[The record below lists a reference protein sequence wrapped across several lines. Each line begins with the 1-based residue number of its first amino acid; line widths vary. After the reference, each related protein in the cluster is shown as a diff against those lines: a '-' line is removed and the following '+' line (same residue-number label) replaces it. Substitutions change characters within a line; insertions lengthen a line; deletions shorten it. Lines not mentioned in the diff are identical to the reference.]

1 MDTEVEYYNKSA
13 REEKKVLKPKYAEN
27 IIVGARYS
35 DRFSWYISDI
45 TEGHWLLDMEREYRE
60 FDELGLP
67 LTRDEFFAKRRIGIV
82 VVNKKNAKEY
92 LSSLEHEKVTASEL
106 KELLK
111 EAEDLDDFFPSLYV
125 DFDHEIIYDNY
136 PEFGA
141 FETHAPKDWKYS
153 YEVRWKKEIPQEE
166 QYWMEDGKD
175 LLIGG
180 EKNEAAK

>member
-1 MDTEVEYYNKSA
+1 M
-13 REEKKVLKPKYAEN
+13 LKPKYAEN

-35 DRFSWYISDI
+35 DRFSWYVSDV
-45 TEGHWLLDMEREYRE
+45 TEGNWLLNMEYEDQNYDILDLPITKKE
-60 FDELGLP
+60 FYKS
-67 LTRDEFFAKRRIGIV
+67 RAGIIT
-82 VVNKKNAKEY
+82 VNKKNAKEY
-92 LSSLEHEKVTASEL
+92 LASLEHEKVTASEL

-153 YEVRWKKEIPQEE
+153 YEVKWKKEIPQEE
-166 QYWMEDGKD
+166 QYWMEGRKD
-175 LLIGG
+175 LLIEG